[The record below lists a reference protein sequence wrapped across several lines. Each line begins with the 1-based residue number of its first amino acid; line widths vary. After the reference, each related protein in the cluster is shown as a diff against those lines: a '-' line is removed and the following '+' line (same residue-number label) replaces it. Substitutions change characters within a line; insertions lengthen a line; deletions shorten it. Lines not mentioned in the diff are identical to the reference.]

1 MKLKNNLDEMQ
12 EQKLKQIE
20 HTGFWLFFWGIFLA
34 MMIQFAFFSDESL
47 WLAAGEAAV
56 FLPVSIW
63 VMVQC
68 LRNGIWDR
76 RLKADPKTNLLVSL
90 IGGLV
95 AGVFCA
101 IPVYRNFGS
110 LPGALATFV
119 VAFLFTALVC
129 FATLSLSAS
138 IYKKK
143 VRSMETEPEGE
154 EG

>member
-34 MMIQFAFFSDESL
+34 MMIQIAFFNNNML
-47 WLAAGEAAV
+47 LAAGEAAV
-56 FLPVSIW
+56 FFPVSIW
-63 VMVQC
+63 MTVQC

-90 IGGLV
+90 AGGLI
-95 AGVFCA
+95 AGLFCA
-101 IPVYRNFGS
+101 IPAYRNFGS
-110 LPGALATFV
+110 LAGTLATFV
-119 VAFLFTALVC
+119 IAFLFAAVAC
-129 FATLSLSAS
+129 FAALSLSAS

-143 VRSMETEPEGE
+143 VSAMETEPESE
-154 EG
+154 EA